1 MVAAS
6 LVVVG
11 GLGVERTRAWTAS
24 CAAADWVQDEHDGL
38 YKASDVQLVANGHNH
53 DLETAA
59 VGAAFVQPLI
69 LGALVGCRSEVT
81 AVPSPTMEVKYCSKI
96 SDDGRPGCTV
106 VLGHGSSRHQSWQW
120 SKAWWAV
127 ARLLLPISVAT
138 VNQQR

>member
-1 MVAAS
+1 MVEAAF
-6 LVVVG
+6 LAAAG

-53 DLETAA
+53 DLENAA
-59 VGAAFVQPLI
+59 VSAASVQPSI

-120 SKAWWAV
+120 SKVWRMV
-127 ARLLLPISVAT
+127 ARLLPRISVAN
-138 VNQQR
+138 VGRQ